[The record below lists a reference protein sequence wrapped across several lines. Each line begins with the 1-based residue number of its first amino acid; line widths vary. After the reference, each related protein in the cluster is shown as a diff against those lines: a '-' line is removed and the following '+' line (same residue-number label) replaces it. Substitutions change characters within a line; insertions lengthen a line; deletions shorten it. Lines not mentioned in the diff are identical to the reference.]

1 MRRSLSSVRRS
12 QRRLRRLGLIGVLL
26 VVATGCQ
33 YHLLEPP
40 SPSLLRY
47 RDKIFASVTKT
58 ADVVYGSSVNLSGQ
72 TVTLRLDLYRP
83 AGDTLTSRPA
93 IVWVHGGS
101 FCCGSKTSPEIVDQ
115 ATEFGRMGYVGAA
128 ITYRLEPS
136 GCSASAPTTTC
147 VQTMRNARDDA
158 QTAVRF
164 LRTNAATYG
173 IDPNRI
179 AISGTSAGAITALGV
194 GYASGEDP
202 SARVRAAV
210 SFSGANLVSTIGPG
224 DAPALLFHGT
234 TDTLVPYQ
242 WATNT
247 VTGATNKGLDVFLT
261 TWVGEG
267 HVPYQHRN
275 EIIAQTRNFLYWAL
289 WLIDAPT

>member
-1 MRRSLSSVRRS
+1 
-12 QRRLRRLGLIGVLL
+12 
-26 VVATGCQ
+26 
-33 YHLLEPP
+33 
-40 SPSLLRY
+40 
-47 RDKIFASVTKT
+47 
-58 ADVVYGSSVNLSGQ
+58 
-72 TVTLRLDLYRP
+72 
-83 AGDTLTSRPA
+83 
-93 IVWVHGGS
+93 
-101 FCCGSKTSPEIVDQ
+101 
-115 ATEFGRMGYVGAA
+115 
-128 ITYRLEPS
+128 
-136 GCSASAPTTTC
+136 
-147 VQTMRNARDDA
+147 MRNARDDA

-179 AISGTSAGAITALGV
+179 AISGTSAGAITALAV

-202 SARVRAAV
+202 TARVRAAV
-210 SFSGANLVSTIGPG
+210 SFSGANLVSTPGSG

-247 VTGATNKGLDVFLT
+247 VTTATNKGLEIFLT
-261 TWVGEG
+261 TWPGEG

-275 EIIAQTRNFLYWAL
+275 EIITQTRNFLYWAL